1 MGMAGPGLWPR
12 GPPGEA
18 GNPGVTLSC
27 CRRLSTLPTPQQS
40 KGRAQLQS
48 RFLFC
53 SLPFLPL
60 MVRIFFFSQNT
71 QKRPEKK
78 IYTIQIPTAPSLMN
92 SVIIR
97 SQFGPF
103 LSKE

>member
-1 MGMAGPGLWPR
+1 MGTAGPGPWPR
-12 GPPGEA
+12 APPGEA

-60 MVRIFFFSQNT
+60 MVRIFFFLKIHKNVQ
-71 QKRPEKK
+71 RKK
-78 IYTIQIPTAPSLMN
+78 YILFKYLLPP
-92 SVIIR
+92 V
-97 SQFGPF
+97 
-103 LSKE
+103 